1 MPGSDGFPVR
11 FCLFFF
17 QLNAILW
24 GSSWGFLSP
33 NTTENTSVPA
43 SFSQTSCN
51 QTEKPSLGDST
62 VINFSINLGA
72 PGYGFS
78 HCWLILQWYTLNQGW
93 NTSCP
98 VSVNRSNFILSKWMK
113 LQSLLVLDPVFY
125 VLLNYWGAV
134 GWKGRAQGNKGD
146 DHKEGPCGHDSREIF
161 AWPWNSEQ
169 RLNPSTSPLPSE
181 SLNLSTSQ
189 GF

>member
-1 MPGSDGFPVR
+1 MQSYEEAVGVFCPQILQKTPQFQQALAKPVVIKQKS
-11 FCLFFF
+11 LPWVIV
-17 QLNAILW
+17 QWLILV
-24 GSSWGFLSP
+24 LI
-33 NTTENTSVPA
+33 A
-43 SFSQTSCN
+43 
-51 QTEKPSLGDST
+51 L
-62 VINFSINLGA
+62 
-72 PGYGFS
+72 GYGFS

-146 DHKEGPCGHDSREIF
+146 DHKGGPCGHDSREIF